1 MFIII
6 LVDQLPV
13 VMSFIGAAIVILIK
27 KVFMRFLVFGPEIR
41 PSEIALLAGQ
51 RRNQKFLLLFWKEI
65 LMELELT
72 TEKQWKET
80 TMFKHM

>member
-1 MFIII
+1 
-6 LVDQLPV
+6 
-13 VMSFIGAAIVILIK
+13 
-27 KVFMRFLVFGPEIR
+27 MRFLVFGPEIR
-41 PSEIALLAGQ
+41 PSEIAPLAGQ